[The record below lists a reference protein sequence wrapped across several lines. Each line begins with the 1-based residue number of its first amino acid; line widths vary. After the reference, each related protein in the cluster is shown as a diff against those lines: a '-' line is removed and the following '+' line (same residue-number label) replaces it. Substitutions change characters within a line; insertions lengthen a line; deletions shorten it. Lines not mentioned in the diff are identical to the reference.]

1 MSISPLTF
9 TGVSTFSSS
18 YQAILNRAVQI
29 AQIPVTALQN
39 HDKDVLSKETLLG
52 SLNSAVAALSTSL
65 GSLGTTAANKALGAT
80 SSNPSVVSVQ
90 NTGATAPASY
100 VINSITSPASA
111 ASERTTASFVTSNA
125 TAVSSTGTLNLLV
138 GSTPHVFTLSS
149 NNLLAL
155 RDKINSLGAGVT
167 ASILTTSPTTN
178 YLSITVNTTGATTLQ
193 LIDDPVTPGNPGG
206 ANTNLLT
213 ATNQGANAVF
223 QLNGINV
230 SQASNVVNNVVPGL
244 TFNILGASA
253 SPVTLALSSDRTALS
268 TALQNFVTNHNAV
281 AAQLTAQEGKDA
293 GLLSGDSVIGQL
305 SNALRQLT
313 SYSTSSGSVNSLAA
327 LGIEFSSTGQASFN
341 QTTFNALS
349 DTNIADGFTFLG
361 SATTGLGGFS
371 QTFNQFSDPVTGFIK
386 TEQDGLKRLDQ
397 SLQDQVNTLNDRI
410 TVMQNSL
417 FSRLS
422 AADAAVAALQSQQAN
437 LTTLLGAQD
446 AAINGTVLIG
456 GR

>member
-1 MSISPLTF
+1 
-9 TGVSTFSSS
+9 
-18 YQAILNRAVQI
+18 
-29 AQIPVTALQN
+29 
-39 HDKDVLSKETLLG
+39 
-52 SLNSAVAALSTSL
+52 
-65 GSLGTTAANKALGAT
+65 
-80 SSNPSVVSVQ
+80 VQ